1 MAAPTDGAETV
12 LAERVH
18 NRDANKGRKHK
29 NDVFKKCKYL
39 PELGYVAFPFC
50 SNVVCTHFS
59 IHDDLEEMTPV
70 LSE

>member
-18 NRDANKGRKHK
+18 NRDANKCRKHK

-39 PELGYVAFPFC
+39 PERDMWRF
-50 SNVVCTHFS
+50 
-59 IHDDLEEMTPV
+59 
-70 LSE
+70 LSVQMASAITSLHTTIWKK